1 MPWGWRLGPNGERS
15 GATRERTRLGNA
27 LRSTR
32 LGTGADRRWARPS
45 RCGDDGAVT
54 SRCAQGE
61 SGGTV
66 SARGVARAG
75 DTMDRVQALVV
86 QVAAIHHVEGPSF
99 DGQEIQHIHFVQRA
113 IADVNARGDRTAQ
126 VEPRV
131 QLDGPF
137 GGAKRSPGNRLKHRS
152 MVVASSA

>member
-1 MPWGWRLGPNGERS
+1 
-15 GATRERTRLGNA
+15 
-27 LRSTR
+27 
-32 LGTGADRRWARPS
+32 
-45 RCGDDGAVT
+45 
-54 SRCAQGE
+54 
-61 SGGTV
+61 
-66 SARGVARAG
+66 
-75 DTMDRVQALVV
+75 MDRVQALVV

-137 GGAKRSPGNRLKHRS
+137 GGAKRSPGEQAQAQ